1 VTTTTILQE
10 TCMSRTSFTSS
21 RVHLQRITLVAA
33 ASLLATSAIAQAQK
47 PQYGGELNIGNV
59 FATVTPMSPDNGD
72 WAWKHTQD
80 TGLAYEQLFAADLSK
95 STRNGGKY
103 AFTADAWIAPDALRG
118 ELAEKWEMKQ
128 NPLRVEVQ
136 LRKGIMFPAKP
147 GVMES
152 RELTADDVVF
162 SYDRLNKSP
171 KKIPGYFDHIERV
184 EATGKHNV
192 TFFMRAYNAEWD
204 YRFGWGYYSG
214 IVPKEVIAAG
224 PSQWKNVNGTGPFQ
238 LQEYVQGNSLVFT
251 KNPNYWD
258 KEKIGGVDYKLPF
271 VDKITYRV
279 IKDETTLVTSLRTAK
294 LDVLETVRWS
304 NADELKK
311 SAPKIQWSRRLSNGG
326 QFVALRMDQKPFDD
340 IRVRRAL
347 NLAVNKN
354 EIVKSYYGGNAELLA
369 WPMHPTYTGYF
380 EPLEEMPDGVK
391 ELFTYNPAKAKQLLA
406 EAGYPN
412 GFAFKVQTNSSNTE
426 GDLLQMVAAYLD
438 KVGVKME
445 IQTLE
450 YAAYFSAMMTKTNA
464 PGYFMFLGNTN
475 PTTALRKSFVKG
487 QVWNPMQFLDPTIDQ
502 KMAEVYAEPDERVRQ
517 VKVRL
522 MTREVM
528 EKAPVIFLP
537 SSYVYTG
544 WWPWVKNYGGE
555 LRAGSERPG
564 PIHARMWVD
573 QEMKKKMGF

>member
-1 VTTTTILQE
+1 
-10 TCMSRTSFTSS
+10 
-21 RVHLQRITLVAA
+21 
-33 ASLLATSAIAQAQK
+33 
-47 PQYGGELNIGNV
+47 
-59 FATVTPMSPDNGD
+59 
-72 WAWKHTQD
+72 
-80 TGLAYEQLFAADLSK
+80 
-95 STRNGGKY
+95 
-103 AFTADAWIAPDALRG
+103 
-118 ELAEKWEMKQ
+118 
-128 NPLRVEVQ
+128 
-136 LRKGIMFPAKP
+136 MFPAKA

-171 KKIPGYFDHIERV
+171 KKIPGYFDHVDRV
-184 EATGKHNV
+184 EANGKHAV
-192 TFFMRAYNAEWD
+192 TFYMKGYNAEWD

-251 KNPNYWD
+251 KNPVYWD

-304 NADELKK
+304 NADELRK

-347 NLAVNKN
+347 NLAVNKA

-369 WPMHPTYTGYF
+369 WPMHPTYSGYF
-380 EPLEEMPDGVK
+380 EPLEQMPDGVK

-406 EAGYPN
+406 EAGYPS
-412 GFAFKVQTNSSNTE
+412 GFSFKVQTNSSNTE

-487 QVWNPMQFLDPTIDQ
+487 QVWNPMQFLDPAIDQ

-537 SSYVYTG
+537 SAYVYTG

-573 QEMKKKMGF
+573 QDMKKKMGF

>member
-1 VTTTTILQE
+1 MATYLPVFL
-10 TCMSRTSFTSS
+10 
-21 RVHLQRITLVAA
+21 AA
-33 ASLLATSAIAQAQK
+33 ALAAGSALAQTAAPQK

-59 FATVTPMSPDNGD
+59 FLTVNPMSPDNGD
-72 WAWKHTQD
+72 WAWKHAQD
-80 TGLAYEQLFAADLSK
+80 TGLAYEQLFAADLDK
-95 STRNGGKY
+95 SIRKGGKH

-136 LRKGIMFPAKP
+136 LRKGILFPAKA
-147 GVMES
+147 GVMAQ
-152 RELTADDVVF
+152 RELTADDVLF

-171 KKIPGYFDHIERV
+171 KKIPGYFDHVDRV
-184 EATGKHNV
+184 EVTGKHSL
-192 TFFMRAYNAEWD
+192 TFFMKAYNAEWD

-214 IVPKEVIAAG
+214 IVPKEVVDAG
-224 PSQWKNVNGTGPFQ
+224 AGNWKNVNGTGPFQ

-251 KNPNYWD
+251 KNPVYWD
-258 KEKIGGVDYKLPF
+258 KEKIGGAEYKLPF

-279 IKDETTLVTSLRTAK
+279 IKDEATFVTALRTAK
-294 LDVLETVRWS
+294 LDLLESVRWS
-304 NADELKK
+304 HVDELKK
-311 SAPKIQWSRRLSNGG
+311 SAPKIQWTRRLANGG

-340 IRVRRAL
+340 IRVRKAL
-347 NLAVNKN
+347 NLAVNRQ
-354 EIVKSYYGGNAELLA
+354 EIAKAYYGGNAEMLA

-380 EPLEEMPDGVK
+380 EPLDQMPDSVK
-391 ELFTYNPAKAKQLLA
+391 ELFTFNPAKAKQLLA

-412 GFAFKVQTNSSNTE
+412 GFTFKVQISSASVE
-426 GDLLQMVAAYLD
+426 GDLLQMVAAYLA

-450 YAAYFSAMMTKTNA
+450 YAAYFSAMMTRTNA
-464 PGYFMFLGNTN
+464 AGYFMFLGNTN

-487 QVWNPMQFLDPTIDQ
+487 QVWNPSQFSDPVID
-502 KMAEVYAEPDERVRQ
+502 KMMAETYAESDERVRQ
-517 VKVRL
+517 VKVRQ
-522 MTREVM
+522 MTRLVL
-528 EKAPVIFLP
+528 EKAPVLFLP
-537 SSYVYTG
+537 SAYVYTG

-564 PIHARMWVD
+564 PIHARIWVD

>member
-1 VTTTTILQE
+1 MV
-10 TCMSRTSFTSS
+10 SFVPFALTA
-21 RVHLQRITLVAA
+21 LI
-33 ASLLATSAIAQAQK
+33 ATGSAYAQPAK

-59 FATVTPMSPDNGD
+59 FLTVNPMSADTGD
-72 WAWKHTQD
+72 WAWKHSQD

-95 STRNGGKY
+95 SIRNGGKHS
-103 AFTADAWIAPDALRG
+103 FTADAWIAPDALRG

-136 LRKGIMFPAKP
+136 LRKGVMFPAKA

-152 RELTADDVVF
+152 REFTADDVVF

-171 KKIPGYFDHIERV
+171 KKIPTYFDHVDRV
-184 EATGKHNV
+184 EATGRHQV
-192 TFFMRAYNAEWD
+192 TFFMKAYNAEWD

-214 IVPKEVIAAG
+214 IVPKEVVDAG
-224 PSQWKNVNGTGPFQ
+224 AGNWKNVNGTGPFQ

-251 KNPNYWD
+251 KNPVYWD
-258 KEKIGGVDYKLPF
+258 KEKIAGAEYKLPF

-279 IKDETTLVTSLRTAK
+279 IKDEATFITALRTAK
-294 LDVLETVRWS
+294 LDLLESVRWS
-304 NADELKK
+304 HVDELKK
-311 SAPKIQWSRRLSNGG
+311 SAPKIQWTKRLANGG

-340 IRVRRAL
+340 IRVRKAL
-347 NLAVNKN
+347 NLAVNRQ
-354 EIVKSYYGGNAELLA
+354 EIVKAYYGGNAELLA

-380 EPLEEMPDGVK
+380 EPLEQMPEGVK
-391 ELFTYNPAKAKQLLA
+391 ELFTHNPTKAKQLLA

-412 GFAFKVQTNSSNTE
+412 GFTFKVQTSSASTE
-426 GDLLQMVAAYLD
+426 GDLLQMVAAYLAR
-438 KVGVKME
+438 VGVKME

-450 YAAYFSAMMTKTNA
+450 YAAYFSAMMTRTNA

-487 QVWNPMQFLDPTIDQ
+487 QVWNPSQFSDPEIDK
-502 KMAEVYAEPDERVRQ
+502 KMAETYAEADERVRQ

-537 SSYVYTG
+537 SAYVYTG

-564 PIHARMWVD
+564 PIHARIWVD
-573 QEMKKKMGF
+573 QELKKRMGF

>member
-1 VTTTTILQE
+1 M
-10 TCMSRTSFTSS
+10 TCSRRFIAGA
-21 RVHLQRITLVAA
+21 LLIGAA
-33 ASLLATSAIAQAQK
+33 GALAQAQK

-95 STRNGGKY
+95 SVRNGGKY
-103 AFTADAWIAPDALRG
+103 PFTADAWIAPDALRG

-171 KKIPGYFDHIERV
+171 KKIPGYFDHIDRV
-184 EATGKHNV
+184 EANGKYGV
-192 TFFMRAYNAEWD
+192 TFFMKAYNAEWD

-238 LQEYVQGNSLVFT
+238 LQEYVQGNSLMFI
-251 KNPNYWD
+251 KNPIYWD
-258 KEKIGGVDYKLPF
+258 KEKIGGVEYKLPF
-271 VDKITYRV
+271 VDKITYRI

-326 QFVALRMDQKPFDD
+326 QFVALRMDSKPFDD

-347 NLAVNKN
+347 NLAVNKQ
-354 EIVKSYYGGNAELLA
+354 EIVKSYYGGNAELVA

-380 EPLEEMPDGVK
+380 EPLEQMPDAVK

-412 GFAFKVQTNSSNTE
+412 GFSFKVQTNSSSTE

-450 YAAYFSAMMTKTNA
+450 YAAYFSAMMTRTNA

-487 QVWNPMQFLDPTIDQ
+487 QVWNPMQFSDPEIDQ

-522 MTREVM
+522 MTRQVM

-537 SSYVYTG
+537 SAYVYTG